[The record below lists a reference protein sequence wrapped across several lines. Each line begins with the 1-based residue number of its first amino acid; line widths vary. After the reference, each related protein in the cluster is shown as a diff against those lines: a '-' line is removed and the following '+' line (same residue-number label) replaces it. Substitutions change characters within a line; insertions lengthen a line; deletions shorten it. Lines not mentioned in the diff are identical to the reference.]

1 MKVGK
6 INAIFR
12 GQVRMAQTGGRETK
26 AVLQ

>member
-6 INAIFR
+6 IKAIFM

-26 AVLQ
+26 AVSQ